1 MKPEHKSK
9 QERDDYDSPWKDMIE
24 NYLKDFL
31 YFFFPKVAENIDW
44 EKGYKF
50 LDNELRKV
58 VRDAKLGKRLADKL
72 IEVYLKDD
80 SETWILIHIEVQG
93 QHDSGLSERIYVYN
107 YRIFDCH
114 RKPVVSLVVLSDEHP
129 NWKPDSYGYSVLE
142 CEVSIKFPVVKLLD
156 YKERWQELEA
166 EKNVFS
172 IVVMTHLKTL
182 ETKKDS
188 EYRKIWKVNL
198 IKHMYDKGYKGE
210 DIINIFHFIDWLMRL
225 PEELE
230 EGFWKEVREY
240 EEVKHMQY
248 ITSVERIGMKK
259 GILIGE
265 QLGFQ
270 KGAIQ
275 EAKELVLEALET
287 KFDIIHGSIIEKIEQ
302 IGNTSVL
309 KSLLKK
315 AIKAENIAQFEM
327 LMNQALQ

>member
-1 MKPEHKSK
+1 M
-9 QERDDYDSPWKDMIE
+9 
-24 NYLKDFL
+24 
-31 YFFFPKVAENIDW
+31 
-44 EKGYKF
+44 
-50 LDNELRKV
+50 
-58 VRDAKLGKRLADKL
+58 
-72 IEVYLKDD
+72 
-80 SETWILIHIEVQG
+80 
-93 QHDSGLSERIYVYN
+93 
-107 YRIFDCH
+107 
-114 RKPVVSLVVLSDEHP
+114 
-129 NWKPDSYGYSVLE
+129 
-142 CEVSIKFPVVKLLD
+142 
-156 YKERWQELEA
+156 
-166 EKNVFS
+166 
-172 IVVMTHLKTL
+172 
-182 ETKKDS
+182 
-188 EYRKIWKVNL
+188 
-198 IKHMYDKGYKGE
+198 
-210 DIINIFHFIDWLMRL
+210 NIFHFIDWLMRL

-240 EEVKHMQY
+240 EEAKHMQY